1 MEEDKTILQLNCHV
15 SWDTLNTYRVSHI
28 IMALNHDFRDLSDSS
43 RMNHFG
49 NCVKVIKKKLLVE
62 NARFYEYYVRILAFK
77 LGNNPYDMGS
87 SEQQIL

>member
-1 MEEDKTILQLNCHV
+1 
-15 SWDTLNTYRVSHI
+15 
-28 IMALNHDFRDLSDSS
+28 MALNYDFRDLSDSS

-87 SEQQIL
+87 SEQQILWLSNFKSSINADQYCKKT